1 MPTEVKNETRNVNQS
16 NVGRING
23 GIDSGSGQPCDGGKN
38 NTKKLIKAL
47 TSDNLGW
54 RVSAAQILGDNQEER
69 AVKPLI
75 RMLNNDI
82 SYAARISA
90 AVALAKI
97 GDKKAIR
104 ALKKVSKHDRN
115 QTVRTV
121 ALGALSVLEESGAQ
135 FASEK

>member
-16 NVGRING
+16 DVGRING
-23 GIDSGSGQPCDGGKN
+23 RIDSGSGQPCDGRKSD
-38 NTKKLIKAL
+38 TKKLIKAL

-69 AVKPLI
+69 AVKPHI
-75 RMLNNDI
+75 RMLNNDF
-82 SYAARISA
+82 SYAARLSA

-121 ALGALSVLEESGAQ
+121 ALGALSVLEESGVQ

>member
-1 MPTEVKNETRNVNQS
+1 MKHAMLTRVMSAVLTAGLILGAVNLATAEKS
-16 NVGRING
+16 
-23 GIDSGSGQPCDGGKN
+23 D
-38 NTKKLIKAL
+38 TKKLIKSL
-47 TSDNLGW
+47 TSDNIGW
-54 RVSAAQILGDNQEER
+54 RVSAAQILGDNQEEK

-97 GDKKAIR
+97 GDKKALR

-121 ALGALSVLEESGAQ
+121 ALGAHEVLQNSNAQ
-135 FASEK
+135 IASEK